1 MSLGALIHKESTEI
15 SNPKNTKLQKMHI
28 VRAPHLRIHLLDG
41 RVNFI
46 VGGSL
51 AASMNTNIGYDQ
63 RSYFQWVQLSLAT
76 KDGRQ
81 LNTACLLTETFKGTT
96 AAVQQWL
103 WTPSTQVRK
112 LVSDQNS
119 HVRTSRHVK
128 VGMVKNSLTRFI
140 TRTG

>member
-1 MSLGALIHKESTEI
+1 MSFGGFQS
-15 SNPKNTKLQKMHI
+15 QKMNGDFKSKEHKTAKYAHCPCML
-28 VRAPHLRIHLLDG
+28 VPASHHYFS

-81 LNTACLLTETFKGTT
+81 LNTACLLNEI
-96 AAVQQWL
+96 L
-103 WTPSTQVRK
+103 WHPSTQVAF
-112 LVSDQNS
+112 L
-119 HVRTSRHVK
+119 
-128 VGMVKNSLTRFI
+128 LI
-140 TRTG
+140 

>member
-1 MSLGALIHKESTEI
+1 MSFGGFQS
-15 SNPKNTKLQKMHI
+15 QKMNGDFKSKEHKTAKYAHCPCML
-28 VRAPHLRIHLLDG
+28 VPASHHYFS

-119 HVRTSRHVK
+119 HVRPSRYVK
-128 VGMVKNSLTRFI
+128 VGMVKNSLT
-140 TRTG
+140 

>member
-1 MSLGALIHKESTEI
+1 MLVPASHHYFS
-15 SNPKNTKLQKMHI
+15 
-28 VRAPHLRIHLLDG
+28 

-81 LNTACLLTETFKGTT
+81 LNTACLLTEI
-96 AAVQQWL
+96 L
-103 WTPSTQVRK
+103 WHPSTQVAF
-112 LVSDQNS
+112 L
-119 HVRTSRHVK
+119 
-128 VGMVKNSLTRFI
+128 LI
-140 TRTG
+140 

>member
-1 MSLGALIHKESTEI
+1 MLVPASHHYFS
-15 SNPKNTKLQKMHI
+15 
-28 VRAPHLRIHLLDG
+28 

-81 LNTACLLTETFKGTT
+81 LNTACLLTETKAGNVEVFSPLFQGTKYMGLSGQ
-96 AAVQQWL
+96 VQPCRVQPIL
-103 WTPSTQVRK
+103 LREQY
-112 LVSDQNS
+112 
-119 HVRTSRHVK
+119 
-128 VGMVKNSLTRFI
+128 
-140 TRTG
+140 